1 MASQPKLTRP
11 EVPCQTDGVRG
22 DRTTGAW
29 SSLTLKWSCGRASSR
44 APVPRCPQPT
54 SCSVPHGLPAT
65 TSLDLTKLVSCYRRP
80 PTVLRVDRYRSFF
93 FSNEGYEPP
102 HVHVQDG
109 HKLAKL
115 WLEPVLLDAS
125 TGFAPHEL
133 TRVRALVAE
142 HREVLL
148 EAWHDFFRS

>member
-1 MASQPKLTRP
+1 MS
-11 EVPCQTDGVRG
+11 
-22 DRTTGAW
+22 
-29 SSLTLKWSCGRASSR
+29 
-44 APVPRCPQPT
+44 
-54 SCSVPHGLPAT
+54 
-65 TSLDLTKLVSCYRRP
+65 
-80 PTVLRVDRYRSFF
+80 PTVLRVDRYRFFF
-93 FSNEGYEPP
+93 FSNEGYEAP

-115 WLEPVLLDAS
+115 WLEPVLLAAS

-148 EAWHDFFRS
+148 EAWHEFFRS